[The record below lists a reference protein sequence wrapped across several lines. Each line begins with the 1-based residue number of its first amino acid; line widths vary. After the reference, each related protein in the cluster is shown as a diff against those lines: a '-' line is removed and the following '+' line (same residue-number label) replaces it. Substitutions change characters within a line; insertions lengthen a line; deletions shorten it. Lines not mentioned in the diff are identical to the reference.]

1 MSKEKVK
8 LCVNCTWCIRNTD
21 DYGKSI
27 CGNPKFIEYSQITG
41 KAMPPHLCSTMRMC
55 ECGSSARFFESST
68 HVAPTTDE
76 SERPSFKEEI
86 KKVIDKAIAWLRQR
100 V

>member
-8 LCVNCTWCIRNTD
+8 LCVNCTWCLRNTN
-21 DYGKSI
+21 DYEKSI
-27 CGNPKFIEYSQITG
+27 CCNPKFIEYSQITG
-41 KAMPPHLCSTMRMC
+41 EVMPPHLCSTMRVC
-55 ECGSSARFFESST
+55 ECGSSARFFESSSHT
-68 HVAPTTDE
+68 EPTTDE
-76 SERPSFKEEI
+76 SECLNSKEEI